1 VVNLVLRAEPIVY
14 IIEPDE
20 SIREGLTTL
29 LGIVDM
35 PTQFFPHARAF
46 LDSTSMESLNSGCL
60 IIDAELPGFGCLAL
74 LKKLR
79 NADVSLPVFVLANTL
94 ATDVVKQTLQA
105 GATDVIL
112 KPLVAEHLLARLQQV
127 LN

>member
-1 VVNLVLRAEPIVY
+1 
-14 IIEPDE
+14 
-20 SIREGLTTL
+20 
-29 LGIVDM
+29 
-35 PTQFFPHARAF
+35 
-46 LDSTSMESLNSGCL
+46 
-60 IIDAELPGFGCLAL
+60 L

-94 ATDVVKQTLQA
+94 ATDIVKQTLQA